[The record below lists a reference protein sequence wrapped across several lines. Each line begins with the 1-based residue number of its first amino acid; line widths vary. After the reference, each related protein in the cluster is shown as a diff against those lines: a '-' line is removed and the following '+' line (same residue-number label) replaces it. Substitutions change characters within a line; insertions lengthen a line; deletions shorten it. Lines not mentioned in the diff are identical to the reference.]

1 MRLSA
6 VSPNFRTLLA
16 VPFLAAMLAFPALAE
31 TKPGTP
37 PDGPSAAQA
46 ESPAENAPPAD
57 AKPDEAGPSATTGE
71 SAGPSAATGDAKPE
85 AAGPSAAATGDAK
98 PEEAGPSA
106 ATGDAKPGG
115 TDPGADTAVIEPP
128 KSSILVNIDKSMQEM
143 TVFVDGVELY
153 TWPVSTGTRGYSTP
167 SGTYTASSMNEIW
180 YSKQW
185 DNAPM
190 PHAIFFTKKG
200 HAIHGTL
207 EEKNLG
213 NAASHGCVRLSR
225 TNAKTLFQLVRATG
239 LENTQVVL
247 TGTTKG
253 GEGPKVA
260 SPGSRQYQGY
270 LPPWFEPGNG
280 YYAQPGQRN
289 KKRRGLFGRRWF
301 QPGAQ
306 GYYAPRYYPRGVG
319 PRY

>member
-6 VSPNFRTLLA
+6 VSPNFRALLS
-16 VPFLAAMLAFPALAE
+16 VPFLAAMLAFPANAE
-31 TKPGTP
+31 PNPKA
-37 PDGPSAAQA
+37 GPSLTPSAPNA
-46 ESPAENAPPAD
+46 ESTAGTTPPAD
-57 AKPDEAGPSATTGE
+57 T
-71 SAGPSAATGDAKPE
+71 
-85 AAGPSAAATGDAK
+85 K
-98 PEEAGPSA
+98 PEEAGLDSATSEGNPEEPSSNA
-106 ATGDAKPGG
+106 ATGETRPEEADPSSDA
-115 TDPGADTAVIEPP
+115 AAIEPP

-143 TVFVDGVELY
+143 TVFVDGVELH

-167 SGTYTASSMNEIW
+167 SGTFTTSSMNEMW

-207 EEKNLG
+207 EEKRLG

-225 TNAKTLFQLVRATG
+225 ENAKTLFQLVKATG

-260 SPGSRQYQGY
+260 TTGPRKPQAY
-270 LPPWFEPGNG
+270 PPWFEPGNG

-301 QPGAQ
+301 QPETQ
-306 GYYAPRYYPRGVG
+306 GYYAPRNYPRAVG